1 MKMNFENQ
9 ISGSIF
15 KVLASIFKK
24 HSIQAVLVGGYA
36 VISYKIQR
44 VTFDI
49 DFFVTSGDYQKI
61 ESDMFA
67 LGYSIFNKTDAF
79 VQLRGNGRGLRDI
92 DFLLGDGPTV
102 QGLLSNGRS
111 VTIAGESFTVPSPQH
126 LIAMKLHSLAG
137 NSYREL
143 KDFPDIVQ
151 IMIANTIDPK
161 SDEIKSLFNKYHA
174 MEIYER
180 VIKAISEH

>member
-1 MKMNFENQ
+1 MNSKNQ

-24 HSIQAVLVGGYA
+24 HSIRAILVGGYA

-44 VTFDI
+44 TTFDI
-49 DFFVTSGDYQKI
+49 DFFLTSDDFKKI
-61 ESDMFA
+61 EADLFA
-67 LGYSIFNKTDAF
+67 LGYSVFNETDAF
-79 VQLRGNGRGLRDI
+79 VQLRGNKQGLRDL
-92 DFLLGDGPTV
+92 DFLLGDGQTV
-102 QGLLSNGRS
+102 QGLLSKGRTI
-111 VTIAGESFTVPSPQH
+111 TIAGKSFTVPSPHH

-151 IMIANTIDPK
+151 IIIVNKIDPG
-161 SDEIKSLFNKYHA
+161 SDETKGLFNKYHA

-180 VIKAISEH
+180 VIKAIRQS

>member
-1 MKMNFENQ
+1 MNSNNQ

-24 HSIQAVLVGGYA
+24 RSIQVVLVGGYA

-44 VTFDI
+44 STFDI
-49 DFFVTSGDYQKI
+49 DFLVSNDDYKKI
-61 ESDMFA
+61 ESDMFD

-79 VQLRGNGRGLRDI
+79 VQLRGNGQGLRDL
-92 DFLLGDGPTV
+92 DFLLGDVSTV
-102 QGLLSNGRS
+102 QGLLSNGRN
-111 VTIAGESFTVPSPQH
+111 VTIAGESFTVPSPHH
-126 LIAMKLHSLAG
+126 LIAMKLHSLTG
-137 NSYREL
+137 NSFREL

-151 IMIANTIDPK
+151 IMMVNNIDPD
-161 SDEIKSLFNKYHA
+161 SDETKELFDKYHA

-180 VIKAISEH
+180 VIKAIRQF

>member
-1 MKMNFENQ
+1 MNSENQ

-24 HSIQAVLVGGYA
+24 HAVQVVLVGGYA

-44 VTFDI
+44 STSDI
-49 DFFVTSGDYQKI
+49 DFMVSNDDYKKI
-61 ESDMFA
+61 ESDMFD

-79 VQLRGNGRGLRDI
+79 VQLRGNKTGLRDI

-102 QGLLSNGRS
+102 QGLLSNGRN
-111 VTIAGESFTVPSPQH
+111 VVIAGESFIVPSPLH

-151 IMIANTIDPK
+151 
-161 SDEIKSLFNKYHA
+161 
-174 MEIYER
+174 
-180 VIKAISEH
+180 

>member
-1 MKMNFENQ
+1 MTSGNH

-15 KVLASIFKK
+15 KILASIFKK
-24 HSIQAVLVGGYA
+24 HAVQGVLVGGYA

-44 VTFDI
+44 STFDI
-49 DFFVTSGDYQKI
+49 DFMVTNDDYKKI
-61 ESDMFA
+61 ESDMFN

-79 VQLRGNGRGLRDI
+79 VQLRGNKQGLRDL
-92 DFLLGDGPTV
+92 DFLLGDGATV
-102 QGLLSNGRS
+102 QGLLSKGRNI
-111 VTIAGESFTVPSPQH
+111 VIAGESFIVPSPLH
-126 LIAMKLHSLAG
+126 LIAMKLHSLTG

-151 IMIANTIDPK
+151 IMMANQIDPQ
-161 SDEIKSLFNKYHA
+161 SLEIKSLFNKYHA

-180 VIKAISEH
+180 VIKAIRQS

>member
-1 MKMNFENQ
+1 MNSNNK

-36 VISYKIQR
+36 VIAYKIQR
-44 VTFDI
+44 STFDI
-49 DFFVTSGDYQKI
+49 DFMVTNDDFKKI
-61 ESDMFA
+61 ELDMFDM
-67 LGYSIFNKTDAF
+67 GYSIFNKSDAF
-79 VQLRGNGRGLRDI
+79 VQLRGNGQGQRDI
-92 DFLLGDGPTV
+92 DFLLGDAPTV
-102 QGLLSNGRS
+102 QGLSSNGRI
-111 VTIAGESFTVPSPQH
+111 VTIAGESFTVPSPHH

-137 NSYREL
+137 NSFREL

-151 IMIANTIDPK
+151 IMIANNIDPG
-161 SDEIKSLFNKYHA
+161 SDEVKTLFNKYHA

-180 VIKAISEH
+180 VIKAIRQS